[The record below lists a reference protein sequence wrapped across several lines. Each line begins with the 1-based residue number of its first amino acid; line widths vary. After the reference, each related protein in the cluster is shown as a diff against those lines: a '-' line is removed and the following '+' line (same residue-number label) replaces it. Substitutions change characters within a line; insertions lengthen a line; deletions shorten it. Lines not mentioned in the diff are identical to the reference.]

1 MEVII
6 MTSRELLS
14 TVSELR
20 ELRNMAAELADQIS
34 ALETIV
40 KNEMDA
46 QGVDKL
52 YIGTCKVSYTKFM
65 TKRFDSKTF
74 KAANEELYNQYLK
87 DTPSSRFSVS

>member
-1 MEVII
+1 
-6 MTSRELLS
+6 MTSRELLA

-20 ELRNMAAELADQIS
+20 ELRNMAAELDDQIS
-34 ALETIV
+34 ALEEAV
-40 KNEMDA
+40 KAEMDA

-52 YIGTCKVSYTKFM
+52 YIGTCKVSYTKFI

-74 KAANEELYNQYLK
+74 KSAHEELYNQYLK